1 MYLNVT
7 LDIRLDRRLKA
18 KLFLALG
25 SLNSRVQLTILVG
38 DFTQLGRAIAAIPLN
53 FVSFKL
59 YTDILHHL
67 GRFFSSKILIL
78 NVERVK
84 MLVGSF
90 RIFRLS

>member
-7 LDIRLDRRLKA
+7 LDIRSDRRLKA
-18 KLFLALG
+18 KLLLALG
-25 SLNSRVQLTILVG
+25 SFNSRVQLTILVE
-38 DFTQLGRAIAAIPLN
+38 DFTQLGRTVAAIALN

-67 GRFFSSKILIL
+67 GRFLISKILIL

-90 RIFRLS
+90 

>member
-7 LDIRLDRRLKA
+7 LDIRSDRTLKA
-18 KLFLALG
+18 KLFLALD
-25 SLNSRVQLTILVG
+25 SLNSRVQLTILVE
-38 DFTQLGRAIAAIPLN
+38 DFTQLGRAVAAIALN

-67 GRFFSSKILIL
+67 GRFLSSEILIL
-78 NVERVK
+78 NVKRVK

-90 RIFRLS
+90 